1 MNKLTTVFAL
11 VSIALA
17 CSTIYFQRQHREVLQ
32 DIERLRQDH
41 AAQTA
46 ILMQELQAEISDLQ
60 QYILNQYRG
69 GTGSTT
75 GNRPLPVAK
84 PGLDMSLTETVE
96 RKYRYL
102 LADITDETFRETL
115 KLLLLELEN
124 AITDTGHPDYEAQLA
139 EIDARIGEFLDT
151 ADFQK
156 YAALRKSTVEQHHL
170 NIYAR
175 GTEQIAPLTPDQHR
189 ALLFAKLQHKR
200 HFEAVLQDSGFR
212 QERLSR
218 TEMEHAHAVIEQSLQ
233 EYKRNYLEEAKQ
245 LLDAEQYALLEDYE
259 STEFELEL
267 ERLQAQINTK
277 M

>member
-1 MNKLTTVFAL
+1 MHKSTAVF
-11 VSIALA
+11 VFTSIALA
-17 CSTIYFQRQHREVLQ
+17 CSTIYFQRHHHSTLQ
-32 DIERLRQDH
+32 ELERLRQDH

-46 ILMQELQAEISDLQ
+46 VLTQEFQAEIQDLQ

-69 GTGSTT
+69 GTGSVG
-75 GNRPLPVAK
+75 GNRPLPAVK
-84 PGLDMSLTETVE
+84 PSLDMSLTETVE

-102 LADITDETFRETL
+102 LADITDETVRETL

-124 AITDTGHPDYEAQLA
+124 AITETGRPDYEARLA
-139 EIDARIGEFLDT
+139 EIDARIGELLDV
-151 ADFQK
+151 ADYQK

-175 GTEQIAPLTPDQHR
+175 GTEQIAPLSPDQHR
-189 ALLFAKLQHKR
+189 ALLFAKLQHKNS
-200 HFEAVLQDSGFR
+200 FEAVLRDSGMQ

-218 TEMEHAHAVIEQSLQ
+218 IEMEHAHAAIEQSLR

-245 LLDAEQYALLEDYE
+245 LLNAEQFALLEEYE
-259 STEFELEL
+259 STEFALEL